1 MELNIRRLVLLTG
14 LLCAAGRP
22 CAAAPDAPRTDYEQL
37 INQLDRADVS
47 EADAEKLI
55 ELGEQIKARA
65 KSKLTL
71 PQRVERALLAPWVA
85 FGFAAQFVFMMRFV
99 VQWIASERKK
109 KSHVPVAFWYLSL
122 IGGVMLFIYALKKRD
137 PVFVLGQGLGL
148 FIYLRNLLLIYK
160 RAGAYRE
167 LQETRGDRTGSAGP
181 ASTAGPDAP
190 TP

>member
-1 MELNIRRLVLLTG
+1 MEWNIRRLVLLTG
-14 LLCAAGRP
+14 LLCAVGRP
-22 CAAAPDAPRTDYEQL
+22 CAAAPDAPRTDYQQL
-37 INQLDRADVS
+37 LNQLDRENLS
-47 EADAEKLI
+47 EEDAEKLI

-65 KSKLTL
+65 KKELTL
-71 PQRVERALLAPWVA
+71 AQRVERAVLKPWVV
-85 FGFAAQFVFMMRFV
+85 FGFVAQFAFMMRFV
-99 VQWIASERKK
+99 VQLIASERKK
-109 KSHVPVAFWYLSL
+109 RSYVPVAFWYLSL
-122 IGGVMLFIYALKKRD
+122 IGGAMLFVYALKLRD
-137 PVFVLGQGLGL
+137 PVFVLGQGLGV